1 MLQREDISTLVDEE
15 AEKSVLSYYWFH
27 PDRPINLFKK
37 EDFYTKKWQN
47 IFLFF
52 KDLQKRNV
60 ISRDAVFNELKK
72 LQDSGNLNG
81 FGFTIDD
88 FALVMTSNEDEI
100 SKDFEF
106 NKNTLK
112 EFAAKRR
119 IVELSLR
126 AREFAYADPMTE
138 EKSEQQLL
146 NEFERD
152 LNNTVKGIDI
162 YDEFSNDLN
171 SITEE
176 DVKDALVNEGGLLRT
191 GYMFD
196 AKEESDKELLIPDK
210 ALSFIVAPTS
220 HGKSTMLM
228 NLALRIIDKNPGKKV
243 LYLTYEESLTDVIVS
258 FLSVY
263 CAYHQASPSRFNVNS
278 TIKENLKGNNKY
290 VAENQKNRYIH
301 YKNKFFKLI
310 KDGKLNVRYK
320 DYDVEKLISYIQYMK
335 ANNACDIVMIDY
347 AQLLMLHDSGR
358 LSRQEQ
364 MKQICLKLKD
374 LAINPSLG
382 LPVILAAQFNRQV
395 VSPLDL
401 LYTNIREAGDIEQIA
416 NTIVAMWNCG
426 FTNLETS
433 NSNLLEKEYPGLSQK
448 DETKIYAKILK
459 RRKQRPNVKTLFN
472 FDGRTGLITSS
483 TDNLINDS
491 NNESQDSFFK

>member
-1 MLQREDISTLVDEE
+1 MLQKEDISTLVDEE

-228 NLALRIIDKNPGKKV
+228 NLALRIIDKNPG
-243 LYLTYEESLTDVIVS
+243 
-258 FLSVY
+258 
-263 CAYHQASPSRFNVNS
+263 
-278 TIKENLKGNNKY
+278 
-290 VAENQKNRYIH
+290 
-301 YKNKFFKLI
+301 
-310 KDGKLNVRYK
+310 
-320 DYDVEKLISYIQYMK
+320 
-335 ANNACDIVMIDY
+335 
-347 AQLLMLHDSGR
+347 
-358 LSRQEQ
+358 
-364 MKQICLKLKD
+364 
-374 LAINPSLG
+374 
-382 LPVILAAQFNRQV
+382 
-395 VSPLDL
+395 
-401 LYTNIREAGDIEQIA
+401 
-416 NTIVAMWNCG
+416 
-426 FTNLETS
+426 
-433 NSNLLEKEYPGLSQK
+433 
-448 DETKIYAKILK
+448 
-459 RRKQRPNVKTLFN
+459 
-472 FDGRTGLITSS
+472 
-483 TDNLINDS
+483 
-491 NNESQDSFFK
+491 